1 MLPMTYTVGPL
12 ATADDDGI
20 CVTQTA
26 PGAFALAIGGALSS
40 GYSATSIAA
49 SQARG
54 SAGDLTLTAQ
64 AANLGGVQVVVASAG
79 NDTGITF
86 TVKGVAPDGISYQSE
101 TLTGSNAS
109 LVATTKLFLK
119 VTAIT
124 ASAAAAGNVSAGVS
138 GATTL
143 DTPRRVI
150 ITSSGNDSAKT
161 FTLRGTDWNGRTISE
176 TVTGANAG
184 IAQSVYDYKTVTY
197 VAISASSAGTVKVG
211 TNGVASSRPLILD
224 SFANAPTSIQTDVS
238 GTVSYTVQQSLDNPA
253 KVGYASMTWV
263 DHPDTNVVAATADK
277 QANYAYVPVATR
289 IVLNSGTGSV
299 KYTVIQ
305 ASGTPV

>member
-40 GYSATSIAA
+40 GYSATSLAA
-49 SQARG
+49 SQAVAG
-54 SAGDLTLTAQ
+54 AGDLTLTAQ
-64 AANLGGVQVVVASAG
+64 AANIGGVQVVIASAG

-86 TVKGVAPDGISYQSE
+86 TVKGMDINYAYESE

-109 LVATTKLFLK
+109 LVTTTKQFLS

-124 ASAAAAGNVSAGVS
+124 ASGAAAGNVSAGLS
-138 GATTL
+138 GSTTL
-143 DTPRRVI
+143 DMPRRVI
-150 ITSSGNDSAKT
+150 ITSAGNDSAKT
-161 FTLRGTDWNGRTISE
+161 FTVRGTDWNGRTISE

-184 IAQSVYDYKTVTY
+184 IAQSAYDYKTVTY
-197 VAISASSAGTVKVG
+197 VAISAAAAGAVKVG

-224 SFANAPTSIQTDVS
+224 SFANAPTAIQTDVT

-289 IVLNSGTGSV
+289 LLLNSGTGSV

>member
-40 GYSATSIAA
+40 GYSATALAA
-49 SQARG
+49 AQAVAG
-54 SAGDLTLTAQ
+54 AGDLTLTAR
-64 AANLGGVQVVVASAG
+64 AANIGGTQVVIASAG

-86 TVKGVAPDGISYQSE
+86 TVKGMDINYAYESE

-109 LVATTKLFLK
+109 LVTTTKQFLS

-124 ASAAAAGNVSAGVS
+124 ASGAAAGNVSAGLS
-138 GATTL
+138 GSTTL
-143 DTPRRVI
+143 DVPRRVI
-150 ITSSGNDSAKT
+150 ITSSGNDSNKT
-161 FTLRGTDWNGRTISE
+161 FTLRGTDWNGRVISE

-197 VAISASSAGTVKVG
+197 AAISAASAGTVKVG
-211 TNGVASSRPLILD
+211 TNGVASSRPIILD
-224 SFANAPTSIQTDVS
+224 SFANAPTGIQADVT
-238 GTVSYTVQQSLDNPA
+238 GTVNYTVQQSLDNPA

-263 DHPDTNVVAATADK
+263 DHPDTNVVSATADK

-289 IVLNSGTGSV
+289 VTLNSGTGSV

>member
-1 MLPMTYTVGPL
+1 MLPITYTVGPL

-20 CVTQTA
+20 CVSQTA

-40 GYSATSIAA
+40 GYSATSLAA

-64 AANLGGVQVVVASAG
+64 AANIGGVQVVIASAG

-86 TVKGVAPDGISYQSE
+86 TVKGMDINYAYESE

-109 LVATTKLFLK
+109 LVATTKQFLS

-124 ASAAAAGNVSAGVS
+124 ASGAAAGNVSAGLS
-138 GATTL
+138 GSTTL

-150 ITSSGNDSAKT
+150 ITSAGNDSAKT
-161 FTLRGTDWNGRTISE
+161 FTIRGTDWNGRTISE

-184 IAQSVYDYKTVTY
+184 IAQSAYDYKTVTY
-197 VAISASSAGTVKVG
+197 VAISAAAAGAVKVG

-224 SFANAPTSIQTDVS
+224 SFANAPTALQADVT
-238 GTVSYTVQQSLDNPA
+238 GTVNYTIQQSLDNPA

-263 DHPDTNVVAATADK
+263 NHPDTGVVSATADA
-277 QANYAYVPVATR
+277 QANYAYVPAATR
-289 IVLNSGTGSV
+289 ITLNSGSGSV

>member
-1 MLPMTYTVGPL
+1 MLPITYTVGPL

-20 CVTQTA
+20 CVSQTT

-40 GYSATSIAA
+40 GYSATSLAA

-64 AANLGGVQVVVASAG
+64 AANIGGVQVVIASAG

-86 TVKGVAPDGISYQSE
+86 TVKGMGINYAYESE

-109 LVATTKLFLK
+109 LVATTKQFLS

-124 ASAAAAGNVSAGVS
+124 ASGAAAGNVSAGLS
-138 GATTL
+138 GSTTL
-143 DTPRRVI
+143 DMPRRVI
-150 ITSSGNDSAKT
+150 ITSAGNDSAKT
-161 FTLRGTDWNGRTISE
+161 FTIRGTDWNGRTISE

-184 IAQSVYDYKTVTY
+184 IAQSAYDYKSVTY
-197 VAISASSAGTVKVG
+197 VAISSAAAGAVKVG
-211 TNGVASSRPLILD
+211 TNGVASSRPIILD
-224 SFANAPTSIQTDVS
+224 SFALAPTALQADVS
-238 GTVSYTVQQSLDNPA
+238 GTVNYTIQQSLDNPA
-253 KVGYASMTWV
+253 KVGYTSVTWV
-263 DHPDTNVVAATADK
+263 DHPDTNVVSATADK

-289 IVLNSGTGSV
+289 ITLNSGTGSV

>member
-1 MLPMTYTVGPL
+1 MLPITYTVGPL

-20 CVTQTA
+20 CVSQTA

-40 GYSATSIAA
+40 GYSATSLAA

-64 AANLGGVQVVVASAG
+64 AANIGGVQVVIASAG

-86 TVKGVAPDGISYQSE
+86 TVKGMSTNYAYESE

-109 LVATTKLFLK
+109 LVTTTKQFLS

-124 ASAAAAGNVSAGVS
+124 ASGAAAGNVSAGLS
-138 GATTL
+138 GSTTL

-150 ITSSGNDSAKT
+150 ITSAGNDSAKT
-161 FTLRGTDWNGRTISE
+161 FTIRGTDWNGRTISE

-184 IAQSVYDYKTVTY
+184 IAQSAYDYKTVTY
-197 VAISASSAGTVKVG
+197 VAISAAAAGAVKVG

-224 SFANAPTSIQTDVS
+224 SFANAPTAIQTDVT
-238 GTVSYTVQQSLDNPA
+238 GTVNYTVQQSLDNPA

-289 IVLNSGTGSV
+289 LVLNSGSGSV

>member
-1 MLPMTYTVGPL
+1 MLPITYTVGPL

-20 CVTQTA
+20 CVSQTA

-40 GYSATSIAA
+40 GYSATSLAA

-64 AANLGGVQVVVASAG
+64 AANIGGVQVVIASAG

-86 TVKGVAPDGISYQSE
+86 TVKGMGINYAYESE

-109 LVATTKLFLK
+109 LVATTKQFLS

-124 ASAAAAGNVSAGVS
+124 ASGAAAGNVSAGLS
-138 GATTL
+138 GSTTL

-150 ITSSGNDSAKT
+150 ITSAGNDSAKT
-161 FTLRGTDWNGRTISE
+161 FTIRGTDWNGRTISE

-184 IAQSVYDYKTVTY
+184 IAQSAYDYKTVTY
-197 VAISASSAGTVKVG
+197 VAISAAAAGAVKVG

-224 SFANAPTSIQTDVS
+224 SFANAPTAIQTDVT
-238 GTVSYTVQQSLDNPA
+238 GTVNYTVQQSLDNPA

-263 DHPDTNVVAATADK
+263 DHPDTNVVSATADK

-289 IVLNSGTGSV
+289 ITLNSGTGSV

>member
-1 MLPMTYTVGPL
+1 MLPITYTVGPL

-40 GYSATSIAA
+40 GYSATSLAA

-64 AANLGGVQVVVASAG
+64 AANIGGVQVVIASAG

-86 TVKGVAPDGISYQSE
+86 TVKGMDINYAYESE

-109 LVATTKLFLK
+109 LVTTTKQFLS

-124 ASAAAAGNVSAGVS
+124 ASGAAAGNVSAGLS
-138 GATTL
+138 GSTTL
-143 DTPRRVI
+143 DMPRRVI

-161 FTLRGTDWNGRTISE
+161 FTIRGTDWNGRVISE
-176 TVTGANAG
+176 TVTGANAT

-197 VAISASSAGTVKVG
+197 VAISADSAGTVKVG
-211 TNGVASSRPLILD
+211 TNGVASSRPIILD
-224 SFANAPTSIQTDVS
+224 SFANAPTAIQADVT
-238 GTVSYTVQQSLDNPA
+238 GTVNYTIQQSLDNPA
-253 KVGYASMTWV
+253 KVGYTSMTWV
-263 DHPDTNVVAATADK
+263 NHPDTNVVSATADA

-289 IVLNSGTGSV
+289 ITLNSGSGSV